1 VYERI
6 AERYSCGGLQRAAAR
21 QRIVPTTTITASFAG
36 AQAVNH
42 ALRPRA
48 KAQRWLF
55 DSHSGL
61 ATMAALT
68 RAESCPCCGD
78 QPHAARIVTLAAGT
92 AAAIDEAARDMGAP
106 SIRLSDPLIWECDCA
121 NCGRTDATRAVEL
134 KRAGH
139 VSDAITFCMQCRSEA
154 IRVQIRDDFEPGE
167 LSSRYAAD
175 ATVPARF
182 AVVGTTCLDLQ
193 TPLSMRYEENPA

>member
-1 VYERI
+1 
-6 AERYSCGGLQRAAAR
+6 RYSCGGLQRAAAR

-36 AQAVNH
+36 AQAVNQ

-48 KAQRWLF
+48 KGRRWLL
-55 DSHSGL
+55 DSHGGL
-61 ATMAALT
+61 ATTAALT
-68 RAESCPCCGD
+68 RAESCPCCSD
-78 QPHAARIVTLAAGT
+78 QPHAARIVPLTT
-92 AAAIDEAARDMGAP
+92 ATASAIDQAARAIDAS

-139 VSDAITFCMQCRSEA
+139 VSDAITFCMQCRSDA
-154 IRVQIRDDFEPGE
+154 IRVQIRDDFDPGE
-167 LSSRYAAD
+167 LSARYAPD

-182 AVVGTTCLDLQ
+182 ALVGTTCLDLQ
-193 TPLSMRYEENPA
+193 SPPSTQHEEKPA